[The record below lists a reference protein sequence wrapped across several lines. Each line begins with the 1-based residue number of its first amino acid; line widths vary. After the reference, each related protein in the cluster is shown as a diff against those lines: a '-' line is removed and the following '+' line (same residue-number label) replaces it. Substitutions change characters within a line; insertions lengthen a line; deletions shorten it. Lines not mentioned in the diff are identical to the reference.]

1 MPIEV
6 NVEPAVLVSLMAFVK
21 AKWEQLGRTEPHWSV
36 LASPEFKPDRIADTA
51 DAFYGSGWGDFGL
64 FQHAAE
70 RCNVKLPVDGTC
82 FELGCGVGRVTLWLA
97 QSFRKVIGA
106 DISASHLA
114 VAESAVARSGR
125 TNIELRLL
133 DKPEAVEQLPAF
145 EAFYSV
151 IVLQHNPPPVM
162 QWLLRTILLKLKPG
176 GLAFFQLPTVG
187 EAYAFDTATYLQQ
200 PADSTL
206 MEMHVLPEDV
216 VLEVLRETG
225 CELLEAREHDCIGAA
240 GWFSQ
245 TFLVRKA
252 SSS

>member
-6 NVEPAVLVSLMAFVK
+6 DVTPATLASLLGHVK

-51 DAFYGSGWGDFGL
+51 DAFYGSGAGDVGL
-64 FQHAAE
+64 FQQAAE
-70 RCNVKLPVDGTC
+70 RCSVALPVDGTC
-82 FELGCGVGRVTLWLA
+82 FELGCGVGRITIWLA
-97 QSFRKVIGA
+97 KTFHKVIGA

-114 VAESAVARSGR
+114 VAEGAIARSGR

-162 QWLLRTILLKLKPG
+162 RWLLQTILLKLKPG

-187 EAYAFDTATYLQQ
+187 GGYAFEAAAYLQQ
-200 PADSTL
+200 PADSLL

-216 VLEVLRETG
+216 VMEVLKATG
-225 CELLEAREHDCIGAA
+225 CDLLEAREHDCIGHPA
-240 GWFSQ
+240 WLSQ
-245 TFLVRKA
+245 TFLVRKSEA
-252 SSS
+252 